1 MKPKSAAKA
10 HEFLPVTPTEEE
22 ILKTMS
28 TYRYMT
34 ALDVAYSLFSPTSL
48 TYVRSILTRLSG
60 GEDYKERQC
69 LFRFPWPTGKAGNPE
84 RIFTLGAA
92 GRDIVQRLGIPVTWY
107 YRPSKTGRLNS
118 SYLAHQLLVTRF
130 VICACR
136 FTNQHPDYTLA
147 DVRLSFELEK
157 QIGKREGEVVVP
169 DAWLHFARDDGKK
182 FPVLVEIDRGTEDQ
196 ERFKNHV
203 GGRIEFIRSGDY
215 AQVFGTQAVVI
226 AYATTG
232 RLQAHAE
239 SRRKTMCAWTMEVL
253 RERKLERWASIFRF
267 TSAVEYARLYEEW
280 TRFLQSR
287 CGIGLTLRR
296 LDSYSGHKRC
306 WYFKAFFPVS
316 VARRGWEYQQ
326 PPPWRRGACLHS
338 HLR

>member
-1 MKPKSAAKA
+1 MKAKSGAKA

-69 LFRFPWPTGKAGNPE
+69 LYRFPWPTGKAGNPE

-92 GRDIVQRLGIPVTWY
+92 GREIVQNLGIPVTWY

-130 VICACR
+130 IICACR
-136 FTNQHPDYTLA
+136 FTNQHPDYSLA
-147 DVRLSFELEK
+147 DVRLSYELEK
-157 QIGKREGEVVVP
+157 QVPKREGETVVP
-169 DAWLHFARDDGKK
+169 DAWLHFERVADSVG
-182 FPVLVEIDRGTEDQ
+182 FPILLEIDRGSEYQ

-203 GGRIEFIRSGDY
+203 RGRLEFIRSGDY
-215 AQVFGTQAVVI
+215 ARVFGTQAVVI

-232 RLQAHAE
+232 RIQEHADT
-239 SRRKTMCAWTMEVL
+239 RRKTMCDWTMEVL
-253 RERKLERWASIFRF
+253 RERELERWAGIFRF
-267 TSAVEYARLYEEW
+267 TSAVVYTRLYEEGYALFTQPVW
-280 TRFLQSR
+280 YRP
-287 CGIGLTLRR
+287 
-296 LDSYSGHKRC
+296 DSP
-306 WYFKAFFPVS
+306 ATALPLL
-316 VARRGWEYQQ
+316 
-326 PPPWRRGACLHS
+326 GA
-338 HLR
+338 

>member
-92 GRDIVQRLGIPVTWY
+92 GREIVQNLGIPVTWY

-136 FTNQHPDYTLA
+136 FTNQHPDYTLT
-147 DVRLSFELEK
+147 DVRLCYELEG
-157 QIGKREGEVVVP
+157 QIAKREGETVVP
-169 DAWLHFARDDGKK
+169 DAWLHFKRVADGARS
-182 FPVLVEIDRGTEDQ
+182 PVLVEIDKG
-196 ERFKNHV
+196 
-203 GGRIEFIRSGDY
+203 S
-215 AQVFGTQAVVI
+215 
-226 AYATTG
+226 
-232 RLQAHAE
+232 
-239 SRRKTMCAWTMEVL
+239 
-253 RERKLERWASIFRF
+253 
-267 TSAVEYARLYEEW
+267 
-280 TRFLQSR
+280 
-287 CGIGLTLRR
+287 
-296 LDSYSGHKRC
+296 
-306 WYFKAFFPVS
+306 
-316 VARRGWEYQQ
+316 
-326 PPPWRRGACLHS
+326 
-338 HLR
+338 